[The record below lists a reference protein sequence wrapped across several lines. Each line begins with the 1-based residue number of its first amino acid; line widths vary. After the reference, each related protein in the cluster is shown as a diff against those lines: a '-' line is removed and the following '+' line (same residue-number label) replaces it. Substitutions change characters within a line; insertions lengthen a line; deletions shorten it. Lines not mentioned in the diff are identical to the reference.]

1 MSKKEAFLVFKNMS
15 SLLGKY
21 EDSIYLMSEMD
32 CDKEVRILPLV
43 VLEKNI
49 LNTFWEYIE
58 KTEILDSQVISVDN

>member
-49 LNTFWEYIE
+49 LNTLWEYIE

>member
-49 LNTFWEYIE
+49 LNT
-58 KTEILDSQVISVDN
+58 L

>member
-49 LNTFWEYIE
+49 LNTLWKYIE

>member
-32 CDKEVRILPLV
+32 CDKEVRILTLV

-49 LNTFWEYIE
+49 LNTLWEYIE